1 MEEKVEKLNVEENI
15 VHFIFDAI
23 FTKRLHPGIK
33 LSESVLAKEFGTS
46 RDVVR
51 KAFSQLQSMGILSYK
66 KNQGFHVVWLTEQ
79 DSRDIYSARKVLET
93 GIVRLL
99 AQKYSDGELDLSSLN
114 ETVETEKYLKVSLRN
129 GEYVQTSCDF
139 HLNLA
144 FYSGNQYLQNALK
157 PLIPLSILAGL
168 IYDDSETPFCSYD
181 EHAALIEAIKS
192 GDIANAKKTMSQH
205 LDHCV
210 AALDFGIVPKKSTA
224 LSYMFK

>member
-1 MEEKVEKLNVEENI
+1 MEEKDAKLTVEENI
-15 VHFIFDAI
+15 VHFIFDTI

-79 DSRDIYSARKVLET
+79 DSKDIYSARKVLEM

-99 AQKYSDGELDLSSLN
+99 TQKYADGELDFSSLHN
-114 ETVETEKYLKVSLRN
+114 TVETEKYLKVSMRN
-129 GEYVQTSCDF
+129 GEYIQTSCDF

-168 IYDDSETPFCSYD
+168 IYDDSTTSFCSYD
-181 EHAALIEAIKS
+181 EHATLIEAIKS
-192 GDIANAKKTMSQH
+192 GDVQNAKTIMSQH

-210 AALDFGIVPKKSTA
+210 EALDFGIVPKKSTSF
-224 LSYMFK
+224 SYIFK